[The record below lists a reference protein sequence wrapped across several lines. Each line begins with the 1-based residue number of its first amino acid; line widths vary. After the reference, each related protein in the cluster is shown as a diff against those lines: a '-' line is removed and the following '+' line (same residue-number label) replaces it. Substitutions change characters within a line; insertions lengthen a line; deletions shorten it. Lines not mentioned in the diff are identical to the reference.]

1 MKRGKKII
9 FLLVV
14 VVYGGMIIWMSS
26 QGLSGQKQDWKYL
39 EYTFVKEWR
48 EEMFF
53 RLFFPYLD
61 LRRRVMEKENMTT
74 REEVK
79 MKIDENHVVPYEGK
93 SMGIGEIELL
103 GLETILNREKK
114 EESGK
119 DKQAGENDLEEQQ
132 EGIENKKMD
141 AIGFMA
147 REDQKFFPPEK
158 QKEIMADEYVEL
170 QKVINDFFI
179 VDASTSISDVN
190 LNYDHLTEKD
200 ETLDLS
206 VPGPQ
211 ILIFNTHSQEAF
223 ADSIPGDESTSIVA
237 VADRLGEILE
247 EQYGYRV
254 YRLKGKYDV
263 ETRTG
268 AYTRALSDLEEVLAE
283 NPGIQVILD
292 IHRDDMK
299 EENHLVTNI
308 NGKPTAKFMFFN
320 GLSRTAKNGAI
331 EYLQNDF
338 LEDNLAFSFQAKV
351 KAEEY
356 FPGVT
361 RRNYLHAYRYN
372 LHLRPKSML
381 IEVGAQNNTLE
392 EELNACEV
400 LAFLL
405 HMVLSGS

>member
-1 MKRGKKII
+1 MKRGKKMIL
-9 FLLVV
+9 LLVM
-14 VVYGGMIIWMSS
+14 VVYGGMIIWMSG
-26 QGLSGQKQDWKYL
+26 QGNVGRKQDWKYL
-39 EYTFVKEWR
+39 GYTYVKEWR
-48 EEMFF
+48 EEAVF
-53 RLFFPYLD
+53 RLLFPYLD
-61 LRRRVMEKENMTT
+61 MRRKAIDMKRQESNKTQMTKEAG
-74 REEVK
+74 EEVYYK
-79 MKIDENHVVPYEGK
+79 MSKGTGAAEVI
-93 SMGIGEIELL
+93 
-103 GLETILNREKK
+103 GLEDLPVSRKWGEGTDDGQG
-114 EESGK
+114 GK
-119 DKQAGENDLEEQQ
+119 VCLEEQK
-132 EGIENKKMD
+132 EEENEERDVLQLAKGGGGLQPK
-141 AIGFMA
+141 
-147 REDQKFFPPEK
+147 K
-158 QKEIMADEYVEL
+158 QKEILAEDYSEL

-179 VDASTSISDVN
+179 VDASTSITNVN
-190 LNYDHLTEKD
+190 LNYDCLMNRD
-200 ETLDLS
+200 EQLDFS

-211 ILIFNTHSQEAF
+211 ILILNTHSQEAF
-223 ADSIPGDESTSIVA
+223 ADSIPGDESTSIMA

-254 YRLKGKYDV
+254 YRLRGKYDV

-268 AYTRALSDLEEVLAE
+268 AYTRALEDLEEVLKA
-283 NPGIQVILD
+283 NPSIQVILD

-299 EENHLVTNI
+299 EENHLVTTV

-320 GLSRTAKNGAI
+320 GLSTTAKNGAI
-331 EYLQNDF
+331 DYLHNDY

-392 EELNACEV
+392 EEMNACEV